1 MMNLLF
7 GTWRR
12 RLITLG
18 ALLLSFGLSL
28 TATLAVATLRRPET
42 ATAAQRIPGVGAVAV
57 AIAESLRE
65 PVAEQGDEGP
75 QDIETIRN
83 LRPLSTEEVTS
94 LIEALKQEREQC
106 RARETH
112 VDEEEKRLDVYR
124 QTLRQERERLDSLRQ
139 EIAQMW
145 DETKKAR
152 ESLQRDVTE
161 LETNEAKNLKQ
172 LSSAYEK
179 MKPERAA
186 EIVAKLDEPLAAK
199 TLYLMADRSAGK
211 ILENLDG
218 ETAARLTERMA
229 LLRKIN

>member
-28 TATLAVATLRRPET
+28 MATLTVATLRQPET
-42 ATAAQRIPGVGAVAV
+42 ASAAQRIPGVGTVAV
-57 AIAESLRE
+57 AIAESLRD
-65 PVAEQGDEGP
+65 PIPEQKDEGP

-83 LRPLSTEEVTS
+83 LRPLTTDEVTG
-94 LIEALKQEREQC
+94 LIEALKNEREEC
-106 RARETH
+106 KARETRL
-112 VDEEEKRLDVYR
+112 DEEEKRLDVYR

-179 MKPERAA
+179 MNPERAA
-186 EIVAKLDEPLAAK
+186 DIVAKLDEPIAAK

-218 ETAARLTERMA
+218 DTAARLTERMA